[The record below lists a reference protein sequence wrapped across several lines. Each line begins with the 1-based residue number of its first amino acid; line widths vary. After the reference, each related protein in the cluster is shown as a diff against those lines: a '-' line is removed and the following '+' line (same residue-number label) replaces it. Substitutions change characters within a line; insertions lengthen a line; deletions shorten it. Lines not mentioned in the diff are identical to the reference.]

1 MLAVNGASAA
11 LTVSSIPWA
20 GPIGAVRVS
29 VMDGVPVLNPS
40 DADIAA
46 SDLTLFY
53 AGTED
58 RTLMI
63 EAQAM
68 KPAGVPEAGG
78 VLTTGT
84 RPTSNLIILLRLIP
98 SHPLLLLILLLILLL
113 VGFLPFLLLQGDY

>member
-1 MLAVNGASAA
+1 MNGASAA

-20 GPIGAVRVS
+20 GPVGAVRVS

-68 KPAGVPEAGG
+68 KPAGRGWPLAHLSAQPEA
-78 VLTTGT
+78 VCVTDRLMPPSVSH
-84 RPTSNLIILLRLIP
+84 RKCLR
-98 SHPLLLLILLLILLL
+98 
-113 VGFLPFLLLQGDY
+113 